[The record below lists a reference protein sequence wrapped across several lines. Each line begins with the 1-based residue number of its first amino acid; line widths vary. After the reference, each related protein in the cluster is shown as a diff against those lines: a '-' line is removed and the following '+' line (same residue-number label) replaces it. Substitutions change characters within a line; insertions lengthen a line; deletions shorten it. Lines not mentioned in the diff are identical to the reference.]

1 MSEDKTAHRHKVMAY
16 WALALVVVVFLLSM
30 PFWATDEKDAKATLE
45 AFGFT
50 PLQVGGF
57 DSFGCG
63 IDLYATK
70 FTARNAAGKTIKG
83 NVCRT
88 PGMTKSTIEIDNA
101 E

>member
-1 MSEDKTAHRHKVMAY
+1 MGKRQKIIAY
-16 WALALVVVVFLLSM
+16 WALAVAVVCFLLSM

-50 PLQVGGF
+50 PIRVGGF

-70 FTARNAAGKTIKG
+70 FTATSPAGKTVKG

-88 PGMTKSTIEIDNA
+88 PGMTKSSIEIDNA